1 MLGTLGYDSLDDF
14 IDAVVPADR
23 LREPLRVSSVSEQ
36 QALEQLRLLA
46 AQTKS
51 PVLPRHGL
59 SRLRR
64 RR

>member
-1 MLGTLGYDSLDDF
+1 
-14 IDAVVPADR
+14 VPADR